1 MQEHYHRTIDQI
13 NSTIPIKKLHNL
25 TLPFKK
31 TLSFPLINIP
41 PQRSQQTR
49 SNTTNQKET
58 YLIPSFNSSSPSAI
72 LFSSRVNVT
81 IGRSPLRR
89 GFEINLKKKK
99 RKKGRRKEKRRMEH
113 TWHTQ
118 IGPISCNVGKKR
130 ERGRERDSFS
140 STMRTLCV
148 QEANAKDDGRPLDS
162 PCFNSSWPADHR
174 VTKPLWTRMYRVN
187 VKKRGEIVDRLFV
200 ECVLEC

>member
-1 MQEHYHRTIDQI
+1 MQEHCHRTNDQV

-25 TLPFKK
+25 ILPFKK

-41 PQRSQQTR
+41 PQRGQQTR

-99 RKKGRRKEKRRMEH
+99 KKERKKERKTSDGTHLAHANWADFVQRRQKE
-113 TWHTQ
+113 
-118 IGPISCNVGKKR
+118 R
-130 ERGRERDSFS
+130 ERERER
-140 STMRTLCV
+140 
-148 QEANAKDDGRPLDS
+148 
-162 PCFNSSWPADHR
+162 
-174 VTKPLWTRMYRVN
+174 
-187 VKKRGEIVDRLFV
+187 FV
-200 ECVLEC
+200 F

>member
-1 MQEHYHRTIDQI
+1 MQEYYHWTIDQV
-13 NSTIPIKKLHNL
+13 NATIKKLHNL

-41 PQRSQQTR
+41 PQRGQQTR
-49 SNTTNQKET
+49 SNTTNQKRNV
-58 YLIPSFNSSSPSAI
+58 PDSFLQSFPSAI

-99 RKKGRRKEKRRMEH
+99 RKKEKRRMEH

>member
-99 RKKGRRKEKRRMEH
+99 KERKKEGKK
-113 TWHTQ
+113 
-118 IGPISCNVGKKR
+118 NVGWNTLGTRKLGRFRATSAKR
-130 ERGRERDSFS
+130 EREGEREIRFLARCGHCVCKRPMQKTTAGRSIVPVLIR
-140 STMRTLCV
+140 
-148 QEANAKDDGRPLDS
+148 AGRLTIAWQNPFGHGCTGWTWKKGGRLLIDY
-162 PCFNSSWPADHR
+162 SW
-174 VTKPLWTRMYRVN
+174 N
-187 VKKRGEIVDRLFV
+187 VY
-200 ECVLEC
+200 